1 MSNLR
6 TPEQLT
12 EYFNAFKLKKQKQKE
27 KQSQQKKAKRLE
39 EYKAI
44 EKRLKEEKKE
54 IADKLINEHQQW
66 LQSRKKQ
73 PIQQF
78 YETDV
83 GDFNEEKLYT
93 TRESLQQWEQE
104 HYQCI
109 RWENWNKLVQKTKN
123 TLQLLF

>member
-27 KQSQQKKAKRLE
+27 KQSQRKKAKRQD

-54 IADKLINEHQQW
+54 KVDKLINEHQQW

-73 PIQQF
+73 PIKQNLTLPN
-78 YETDV
+78 YDL
-83 GDFNEEKLYT
+83 NEEKLYT

-109 RWENWNKLVQKTKN
+109 QWENWNKLVQKTKN
-123 TLQLLF
+123 TLLLLF